1 MKLLNHPH
9 VVRLLEVLASKKNV
23 YIILEYV
30 DGGEIFDRIVEL
42 GKLGEDEARKY
53 FQQLIC
59 GVDYCHSR
67 GVYHRDLKPENLL
80 LDSNGGL
87 KISDFGLGALSQQKW
102 NDGLF
107 HTQCGTPYYV
117 APEVMEEKGYE
128 GAPADLWSCGI
139 ILYVFLAGYLP
150 FKDSNLGALRQK
162 MNEADLEFP
171 LKFPSEPQKLIRRLL
186 DPNPKTRITVTEIF
200 EDEWFR
206 SGDLPVWNCEEQ
218 DSGLSDSDAFFDSS
232 EDDMVNDSRPDLMNA
247 FEIISLFSQGLDLS
261 GLFTEKENA
270 CKCETKFTSMHPA
283 KDIIAKI
290 ENFASSL
297 GYGVKKRN
305 YKMKIESSRPGRKGY
320 LSVLTEVLQVAPS
333 LFMVDMKK
341 KCGDTLEF
349 RDFQNQ
355 MSIGLKDIVWKS
367 QEDMSGV

>member
-1 MKLLNHPH
+1 
-9 VVRLLEVLASKKNV
+9 
-23 YIILEYV
+23 
-30 DGGEIFDRIVEL
+30 
-42 GKLGEDEARKY
+42 
-53 FQQLIC
+53 
-59 GVDYCHSR
+59 
-67 GVYHRDLKPENLL
+67 
-80 LDSNGGL
+80 
-87 KISDFGLGALSQQKW
+87 
-102 NDGLF
+102 
-107 HTQCGTPYYV
+107 
-117 APEVMEEKGYE
+117 MEEKGYE